1 MKFKALFIG
10 IALLGMV
17 SSSCV
22 TNKKYAEL
30 QNKYDELQTTYS
42 STREDL
48 INCNA
53 DTRSLQQQLQS
64 ANQNLSLIHI
74 SEHTRL

>member
-1 MKFKALFIG
+1 M
-10 IALLGMV
+10 IAIA
-17 SSSCV
+17 STSCT

-30 QNKYDELQTTYS
+30 QGKYDSLQTDYN

-53 DTRSLQQQLQS
+53 DT
-64 ANQNLSLIHI
+64 
-74 SEHTRL
+74 